1 MTQIDFEILAKKILV
16 GVIIYLVPL
25 TILAGGLL
33 LINQVLK

>member
-1 MTQIDFEILAKKILV
+1 MNLKDFEILAKKILV

>member
-1 MTQIDFEILAKKILV
+1 MNIKDFEILAKKILV